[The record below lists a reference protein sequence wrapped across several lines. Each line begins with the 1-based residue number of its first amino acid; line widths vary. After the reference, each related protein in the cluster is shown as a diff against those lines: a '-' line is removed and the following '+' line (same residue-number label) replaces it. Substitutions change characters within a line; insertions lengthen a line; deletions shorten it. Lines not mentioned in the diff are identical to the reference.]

1 MTPKPIFI
9 RIDGVDAACIAAI
22 RSHLGYITTL
32 SASQTD
38 AIKYALRRTAESLP
52 DYPEQYRY
60 QEGHPKLSA
69 TQPEGHKHD
78 RQPHAAQDDPQQYQP
93 PE

>member
-9 RIDGVDAACIAAI
+9 RIDDVDAACIAAI

-38 AIKYALRRTAESLP
+38 AGPCVRIVRGADE
-52 DYPEQYRY
+52 D
-60 QEGHPKLSA
+60 G
-69 TQPEGHKHD
+69 GG
-78 RQPHAAQDDPQQYQP
+78 
-93 PE
+93 